1 MVSWIVVTTLLV
13 EVIVSL
19 PLTVTTPVVR
29 VFMVSVVAALLVE
42 SEVTRSV
49 TLTPVLVMIDIV
61 EKSRVLMSVYPEM
74 VEAVTVSS
82 TVKVV
87 SSTVVPLVAMKVVS
101 EFVFIL
107 SFVKLVMVFIL
118 VDMVANDAVIS
129 VLVLGEVKNVIVVSM
144 P

>member
-1 MVSWIVVTTLLV
+1 MPLV
-13 EVIVSL
+13 EVIVSM

-29 VFMVSVVAALLVE
+29 VFIVSVVTALLVE

-49 TLTPVLVMIDIV
+49 PLAPVLVMIDTV
-61 EKSRVLMSVYPEM
+61 ETSRVLMSVYPEM
-74 VEAVTVSS
+74 VEAVTISS

-87 SSTVVPLVAMKVVS
+87 SSIVVPLVAMKDVS

-107 SFVKLVMVFIL
+107 LLVKLVMVFIL
-118 VDMVANDAVIS
+118 VDMVANDAVLS
-129 VLVLGEVKNVIVVSM
+129 VLLLGEVNTVIVVSM